1 MNNTMLRWLL
11 GSSPWQWTISRR
23 CRTRMSSYS
32 ICSEWTGTPKKSRKQ
47 LQQIEIERMVLIEI
61 IIIIIF
67 QNIDYNYEIIAIII
81 IITIIIVIT
90 IIIYIIYIWFAHPSP
105 PKNPELKHHRDGI
118 PARWTCWITATWGSG
133 DLWRRDACDAC
144 HQLYILMTLRTY
156 TYKYVYIYT
165 YINTWCTCIW
175 RYIYIYTQYIYIH
188 MPTGFCTHLY
198 NVYMYNPIYIYIF
211 EMYLTLLCIN
221 IIPGWFMGSHLYSPQ
236 RFGMSRDSKNL

>member
-1 MNNTMLRWLL
+1 
-11 GSSPWQWTISRR
+11 
-23 CRTRMSSYS
+23 MSSYS

-175 RYIYIYTQYIYIH
+175 RYIYTQYIYIYIH

-198 NVYMYNPIYIYIF
+198 NVYMYNPIYIYIWNVF
-211 EMYLTLLCIN
+211 DTFMHKHYTRVIYGLTSLFASAFWN
-221 IIPGWFMGSHLYSPQ
+221 VTWF
-236 RFGMSRDSKNL
+236 